1 MSRTRALCLAVLFF
15 AVSNSVH
22 AEEKARLSD
31 VREETLIEV
40 IKQAEPSI
48 ACILVTRSEDP
59 KNQKL
64 HDPTLVPEAYGSGVV
79 IDDKGL
85 ILTNYHVVREA
96 TRLFVRLPG
105 DKASYADIYAADGR
119 SDLAVLRLTDAKVL
133 PVPALKMGDGGAL
146 KKGQFVLSI
155 ANPHAAGFRD
165 GSPSASWGIISNL
178 RRKAPAAGKLEERDK
193 TLHHYG
199 TLIQTD
205 VRLNLGCSGGA
216 LVNLKGEL
224 IGLTSA
230 LAAVAGTETPGGFG
244 VPLDAGMR
252 RIIDVLKRGEEVEYG
267 FLGVSFEKLPAAGG
281 RGDGVRVD
289 HVIERSPAW
298 NATLRGGEFIV
309 AVNDL
314 PVNDPDDLFLHVGAM
329 LCGSEV
335 RLKIAA
341 FPGGPARVLDPVKL
355 AKFYVPGKVIA
366 TNRPPPVGGLRVD
379 HASILVQRANPF
391 DRFFNRGVPAGVV
404 IREVVEGSPADTARL
419 QPDKVIVRVNN
430 KSVNSPEEF
439 YREMKN
445 AAAPVELTLLNS
457 DGRGEDKVKLETK

>member
-1 MSRTRALCLAVLFF
+1 MSRTRALCLAVLFV
-15 AVSNSVH
+15 AVTHSVH
-22 AEEKARLSD
+22 GEERARLSD

-40 IKQAEPSI
+40 IKQVEPSI
-48 ACILVTRSEDP
+48 ACILVSRSEDP

-64 HDPTLVPEAYGSGVV
+64 NDPTLVPEAYGSGVV

-119 SDLAVLRLTDAKVL
+119 SDLAVLRLTDPKVL

-178 RRKAPAAGKLEERDK
+178 RRKAPAVGKLEERDK

-244 VPLDAGMR
+244 VPLDDGMQ
-252 RIIDVLKRGEEVEYG
+252 RIIKVLARGEEVEYG
-267 FLGVSFEKLPAAGG
+267 FLGVSFEKLPADG
-281 RGDGVRVD
+281 RGGGVRVD
-289 HVIERSPAW
+289 HVIGNSPAW
-298 NATLRGGEFIV
+298 IAGLRGGEYIV

-329 LCGSEV
+329 LAGSPV
-335 RLKIAA
+335 QLKIVK
-341 FPGGPARVLDPVKL
+341 FPGDQPRELPRVKL

-366 TNRPPPVGGLRVD
+366 TNRPEPVGGMRVD

-391 DRFFNRGVPAGVV
+391 DRFFNRGVPPGVV

-419 QPDKVIVRVNN
+419 QPDKVILRVNN
-430 KSVNSPEEF
+430 RPVNSPEEF
-439 YREMKN
+439 YREMKR
-445 AAAPVELTLLNS
+445 AASPVELTLLNP
-457 DGRGEDKVKLETK
+457 DGHGEDKVKLETK